1 MIYFPSLMLPMQA
14 GEGFKAD
21 EKVVE
26 DSGIGVHGSKK
37 ESNFDIMRFNLV
49 QSHLYFFYFLLTD
62 STDRAG

>member
-49 QSHLYFFYFLLTD
+49 QSHL
-62 STDRAG
+62 